1 MNLLNQLKR
10 IAVSGGGTGG
20 HIYPALALIN
30 VLKEKYPDLEV
41 LYIGTETG
49 LESKIVPNAGI
60 AFESIKI
67 QGIRRSLSLENI
79 KVGWYMLTS
88 TRRAKKI
95 LERFQPEVVIGTGG
109 YVCAPV
115 LLAASN
121 MGIPTII
128 HEQNSVAGLTNKFL
142 ARNVDII
149 ATCFKD
155 VEKDF
160 SKYPTKIR
168 YTGNPR
174 AQEVI
179 QIEADKDAV
188 YQQFDLDPNLPTV
201 LIFGGSRGAPA
212 INRAALDAIPM
223 FEGGKYQVIIATG
236 QSHYDELVENQADLL
251 RLLGQNV
258 KVLPYIEN
266 MPELFSV
273 IDLVVCRSGA
283 TTLTELTALGIPSIL
298 IPSPYVTDNHQE
310 KNALALVNH
319 QAAIM
324 IKEEEITAEKLYNQ
338 VEGLIMNPSR
348 LEHMAEQAKQLGMP
362 NAADL
367 LVKEIEILI

>member
-1 MNLLNQLKR
+1 MTQLKR
-10 IAVSGGGTGG
+10 IVVSGGGTGG
-20 HIYPALALIN
+20 HIYPALALIKALLN
-30 VLKEKYPDLEV
+30 KYPDLDV
-41 LYIGTETG
+41 LYVGTETG
-49 LESKIVPNAGI
+49 LEASIVPKAGI
-60 AFESIKI
+60 AFDSIKI
-67 QGIRRSLSLENI
+67 QGIKRNLSLENL

-95 LERFQPEVVIGTGG
+95 LEQFKPDVVIGTGG

-121 MGIPTII
+121 LGIPTII

-142 ARNVDII
+142 ARHVDII
-149 ATCFKD
+149 ATCFKE
-155 VEKDF
+155 VEQDF
-160 SKYPTKIR
+160 AKYPTKIR

-174 AQEVI
+174 AQEVV
-179 QIEADKDAV
+179 QIEVDKEAI
-188 YQQFDLDPNLPTV
+188 YHQYDLDPTLPTV

-212 INRAALDAIPM
+212 INQAGLAALPM
-223 FEGGKYQVIIATG
+223 FENKKYQVIMATG
-236 QSHYDELVENQADLL
+236 QSHYDDFVKEQPHRFSNLT
-251 RLLGQNV
+251 QNI
-258 KVLPYIEN
+258 KVVPYIEN
-266 MPELFSV
+266 MPELLNV
-273 IDLVVCRSGA
+273 LDLVVCRSGA

-324 IKEEEITAEKLYNQ
+324 IKEEDLTGEKLYNQ
-338 VEGLIMNPSR
+338 IDGLINNPSQI
-348 LEHMAEQAKQLGMP
+348 EHMAQRARQLGMP

-367 LVKEIEILI
+367 LIKEIENLM

>member
-1 MNLLNQLKR
+1 MNQLKR

-121 MGIPTII
+121 MGTPTII

-179 QIEADKDAV
+179 QIEAYKDAV
-188 YQQFDLDPNLPTV
+188 YQQFDLDPSLPTV